1 MWVLRSELVIPIIVE
16 SLDSPMKRSFP
27 ALLVA
32 ALLIP
37 LAARAEN
44 IVELAFMPQSK
55 TVTLLNEGG
64 KHVAIDLKQI
74 SVGTDEAVTAFT

>member
-32 ALLIP
+32 AL
-37 LAARAEN
+37 AARAEN
-44 IVELAFMPQSK
+44 IVELAFMPQTK